1 MRHNALFPALFR
13 QRHNAVKTYVPTTF
27 YPTTS
32 HHYKI
37 KKCPNNFQSFPVHL
51 NVTNLSLAILSPQ
64 LKVPLQIQQN
74 PDFIEGMRGQ
84 IGQAT
89 KNVILPP

>member
-1 MRHNALFPALFR
+1 MHHNALFPALFR

-27 YPTTS
+27 YPTTIKS
-32 HHYKI
+32 

-84 IGQAT
+84 IGQVT

>member
-1 MRHNALFPALFR
+1 MSKQL
-13 QRHNAVKTYVPTTF
+13 
-27 YPTTS
+27 
-32 HHYKI
+32 
-37 KKCPNNFQSFPVHL
+37 PVISVISSHL

-84 IGQAT
+84 IGKVT